1 MRNYVLQSDEC
12 VLFKSNVTENGQD
25 VLLVLT
31 NLNVI
36 FANAEEGSAQYYAI
50 DDIKIYN
57 GAPQLKQ
64 KMSVVEMFFTNEE
77 REVKFKNFFDAG
89 KFVGEAR
96 KLITGKN
103 AFERG
108 MEKVK
113 KGIETVDNTL
123 GIDTVDAVFHVADT
137 TVDASKKE
145 KTADKIKGY
154 IDMAKDIVGSKKEQP
169 ALPAPT
175 QDEKLATLQKYKK
188 LLDDGVITQ
197 DDYDK
202 MKGQLLT

>member
-1 MRNYVLQSDEC
+1 MRNYVLQPDEC
-12 VLFKSNVTENGQD
+12 VLFKTTATENGREI
-25 VLLVLT
+25 LLVLT
-31 NLNVI
+31 NFNVI
-36 FANAEEGSAQYYAI
+36 FASDEESSAQYYEI
-50 DDIKIYN
+50 GDIKVYN
-57 GAPQLKQ
+57 GTPQLKQ
-64 KMSVVEMFFTNEE
+64 KLAVVEIFFTNEE
-77 REVKFKNFFDAG
+77 REIKFKNFFDAG

-108 MEKVK
+108 MDKVK
-113 KGIETVDNTL
+113 KGIETIDNAL

-145 KTADKIKGY
+145 NTTDKIKGY
-154 IDMAKDIVGSKKEQP
+154 IDMAKDIVGTKKEQP
-169 ALPAPT
+169 ALPDPT

-188 LLDDGVITQ
+188 LLDDGVINQ

-202 MKGQLLT
+202 MKVQLLT